1 MFCCT
6 TYIGLILLL
15 VTQSLLFSLLAEDGT
30 TGRLLGTRW
39 LVRRLDLG
47 LSVLLVLLR
56 SRSLVLAD
64 LRSSICLTL
73 DREEGIE

>member
-1 MFCCT
+1 MFCST

-39 LVRRLDLG
+39 LVRLDLG